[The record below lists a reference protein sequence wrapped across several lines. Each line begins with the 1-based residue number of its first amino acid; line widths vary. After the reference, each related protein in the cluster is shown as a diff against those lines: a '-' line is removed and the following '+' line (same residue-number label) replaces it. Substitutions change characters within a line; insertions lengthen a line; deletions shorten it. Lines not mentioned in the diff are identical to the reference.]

1 MTYSELRTR
10 LQALRPLLDRHRVK
24 RLDVFGS
31 VVRGDATPD
40 SDIDLI
46 VEFDGPASLFDLL
59 RLRAA
64 LADAFGRPV
73 DLATFGGLQ
82 PRYRERILREAR
94 RAA

>member
-1 MTYSELRTR
+1 MTYPELCTR
-10 LQALRPLLDRHRVK
+10 LDGLRPLLDRHRVR

-31 VVRGDATPD
+31 VVRGEAGAD

-64 LADAFGRPV
+64 LAEATGRSV
-73 DLATFGGLQ
+73 DLTTAAGIK
-82 PRYRERILREAR
+82 PRYRERILSEAR